1 MHPYISQSLINVMI
15 ADRHQRAAADRRAR
29 EARATARTASSR
41 AARKRQVVHQ
51 PVPIETAVPVQRLAV
66 TTARSARVASAG
78 RPESGAVS
86 VRHGATAVEVE
97 EAPQMCGAA
106 R

>member
-41 AARKRQVVHQ
+41 AARRQVAHQ
-51 PVPIETAVPVQRLAV
+51 PAPIETAVPVQRPAV
-66 TTARSARVASAG
+66 TTARSARVASVG

-86 VRHGATAVEVE
+86 ARHGATAVEME

>member
-41 AARKRQVVHQ
+41 AARRHVAQH
-51 PVPIETAVPVQRLAV
+51 PVPIEAVVPVQRPLR
-66 TTARSARVASAG
+66 TAQHATAGAATRSN
-78 RPESGAVS
+78 
-86 VRHGATAVEVE
+86 GATALGLADERQGAGE
-97 EAPQMCGAA
+97 PQMCGAA